1 MVGEGET
8 VLRHGGHQSPGQAEG
23 GPWPLD
29 EKKSGWSIIDESIV
43 YYCTNDFSTDVLR
56 FNLVLN
62 S

>member
-23 GPWPLD
+23 GPWSLD

-43 YYCTNDFSTDVLR
+43 YYLTFVIIIILYEPY
-56 FNLVLN
+56 LY
-62 S
+62 